1 MSMES
6 VRLQHRMERFLKNL
20 LLNEKNELHNRD
32 LHIGRLLNGEKVD
45 IEKQKVDIQ
54 SVLPKKENDFSVKT
68 TIHMHNLLEK
78 FGYDEVFDRSTVME
92 KESINSKKSRSL
104 FL

>member
-45 IEKQKVDIQ
+45 IQ

-68 TIHMHNLLEK
+68 TIHMHNLFEK

-92 KESINSKKSRSL
+92 RESINSKKSRSL

>member
-1 MSMES
+1 MES

-45 IEKQKVDIQ
+45 IQ

-68 TIHMHNLLEK
+68 TIHMHNLFEK

-92 KESINSKKSRSL
+92 RESINSKKSRSL